1 MNYAECQRKQQKG
14 DDLFMFEET
23 IVTVKENPIQRKVLM
38 IPKFS
43 FDEVNEK
50 YKQNKKDILLLKE
63 ELKKKENEKNLL
75 LNDIKN
81 IKQSYEKALINLQV
95 KETFVEGGILKKQY
109 ETIIPKMT
117 CKENEKPDLAKAIV
131 DLIKQTK
138 EKEKEI

>member
-23 IVTVKENPIQRKVLM
+23 IVTVKENPIRRKVLM
-38 IPKFS
+38 ILKFR

-81 IKQSYEKALINLQV
+81 IKQSY
-95 KETFVEGGILKKQY
+95 
-109 ETIIPKMT
+109 
-117 CKENEKPDLAKAIV
+117 
-131 DLIKQTK
+131 
-138 EKEKEI
+138 

>member
-38 IPKFS
+38 ILKFR

-81 IKQSYEKALINLQV
+81 IKQSY
-95 KETFVEGGILKKQY
+95 
-109 ETIIPKMT
+109 
-117 CKENEKPDLAKAIV
+117 
-131 DLIKQTK
+131 
-138 EKEKEI
+138 

>member
-1 MNYAECQRKQQKG
+1 
-14 DDLFMFEET
+14 MFEET

-38 IPKFS
+38 IPKFR

-95 KETFVEGGILKKQY
+95 KETFVEGGILKK
-109 ETIIPKMT
+109 TIWNNNSK
-117 CKENEKPDLAKAIV
+117 NDLQRKWKARFGKSNSWLNKTNKRKRKG
-131 DLIKQTK
+131 DLKNGN
-138 EKEKEI
+138 

>member
-1 MNYAECQRKQQKG
+1 
-14 DDLFMFEET
+14 MFEET

-38 IPKFS
+38 IPKFR

-95 KETFVEGGILKKQY
+95 KETFVEGGILNRSCTGSKWS
-109 ETIIPKMT
+109 
-117 CKENEKPDLAKAIV
+117 NL
-131 DLIKQTK
+131 LIRWFTK
-138 EKEKEI
+138 IHHWY

>member
-1 MNYAECQRKQQKG
+1 
-14 DDLFMFEET
+14 MFEET

-38 IPKFS
+38 ILKFR

-81 IKQSYEKALINLQV
+81 IKQSY
-95 KETFVEGGILKKQY
+95 
-109 ETIIPKMT
+109 
-117 CKENEKPDLAKAIV
+117 
-131 DLIKQTK
+131 
-138 EKEKEI
+138 